1 MEVLVMSTPAPSS
14 PSLHPTRRQLDE
26 LDALME
32 RMLELPVNPVGDE
45 SKSSSSEDPA
55 TYGSPD
61 ASPFAGFSPHGMPS
75 YQTEEAEALAADASR
90 AFNFTTAGSIKGNEV
105 SSGSGNDDFGQ
116 RNSRGVHIDTRS
128 RIASTPRT
136 EFDDAGP
143 PPAIWLWPL
152 VGMNQTYDTLMSGL
166 GAPGRFMRGTGR
178 VWLGWIGLLLLA
190 TALAWGVFDWL
201 QWAG

>member
-45 SKSSSSEDPA
+45 SKSSSNEDPA
-55 TYGSPD
+55 TYGSAD
-61 ASPFAGFSPHGMPS
+61 TSPFAGFPPHGMPS

-116 RNSRGVHIDTRS
+116 RNSLGARIGARS
-128 RIASTPRT
+128 GTLRRT
-136 EFDDAGP
+136 ELADEDP